1 MVYTAFI
8 RCYIEQVFATTFTT
22 FPLKEY
28 FFACRHPKIFA
39 RRIAGAFLAF
49 GMVPMVASSD
59 TVIQTSYCC
68 GTLVVTN
75 SGFRFVFRLTGCAI
89 LLSRACRAE

>member
-28 FFACRHPKIFA
+28 FFACRHPKILA
-39 RRIAGAFLAF
+39 RRIAGAVLAF
-49 GMVPMVASSD
+49 RVIPMIASSN
-59 TVIQTSYCC
+59 TVIQAAYCC

-75 SGFRFVFRLTGCAI
+75 SGRRLVFRLTGCAVF
-89 LLSRACRAE
+89 LGRAGRAE